1 MKEIFANHHRQQ
13 QDRAD
18 DDGQH
23 WNEKMRD
30 LEHQL
35 DVMNEQIQANRPTK
49 GVRWLDPGLLP
60 PLHPGQTNP
69 KLTLTDKEVRR
80 RGPHRHEFFD
90 VPRRSEGGV
99 MAWETEYVARKKE
112 VRRNHVDYTR
122 RPYRYPELT
131 MVPPTNGE
139 YPKLRPLQDL
149 LREWPQDELDSPPDT
164 IQETLMHFDYNIPEH
179 MVAAK
184 AYRDAKLP
192 FKLINVPEV
201 VAAGQKWTD
210 DYVST
215 NFDGGYETSNG
226 PPAHGTCQESVDNFF
241 AFFVPTQWSVSKMGI
256 PPTRNNDWT
265 FAQWAKHAHYA
276 DHVGLPPSKPHFYW
290 QAGVDMEES
299 QNDPKEWCFISRDLP
314 SFSSPTETFFVFEPE
329 EQKGIQCRFGERG
342 VTAATHYDSGRN
354 MIAMMTGAKRYILSP
369 PKECSKLGI
378 INNHGRAIKRH
389 SMLNFEHL
397 NLMEAHA
404 HDMPKHEQDWLARAG
419 TAESLSTV
427 LKAGEGLYI
436 PSFWFHYIIS
446 LQKSAQCNVRSGIDT
461 EGENYFGSEHDVKNC
476 DAF

>member
-49 GVRWLDPGLLP
+49 GVRWVDPGLLP

-112 VRRNHVDYTR
+112 VRQNHVDYTR

-131 MVPPTNGE
+131 MVPPANGE

-164 IQETLMHFDYNIPEH
+164 IHETLMHFDYNIPEH

-241 AFFVPTQWSVSKMGI
+241 AFFVPTQWSVRKWAFHPPETMTGPLPNGPSMLIMQTMWACLPVNRTFTGKLVWTWKKGRKIPKNGALSVEIFHPSAAPRKHSLCLSQKSK
-256 PPTRNNDWT
+256 RE
-265 FAQWAKHAHYA
+265 FSA
-276 DHVGLPPSKPHFYW
+276 DLGK
-290 QAGVDMEES
+290 EES
-299 QNDPKEWCFISRDLP
+299 LQPHIM
-314 SFSSPTETFFVFEPE
+314 TVVET
-329 EQKGIQCRFGERG
+329 
-342 VTAATHYDSGRN
+342 
-354 MIAMMTGAKRYILSP
+354 
-369 PKECSKLGI
+369 
-378 INNHGRAIKRH
+378 
-389 SMLNFEHL
+389 
-397 NLMEAHA
+397 
-404 HDMPKHEQDWLARAG
+404 
-419 TAESLSTV
+419 
-427 LKAGEGLYI
+427 
-436 PSFWFHYIIS
+436 
-446 LQKSAQCNVRSGIDT
+446 
-461 EGENYFGSEHDVKNC
+461 
-476 DAF
+476 